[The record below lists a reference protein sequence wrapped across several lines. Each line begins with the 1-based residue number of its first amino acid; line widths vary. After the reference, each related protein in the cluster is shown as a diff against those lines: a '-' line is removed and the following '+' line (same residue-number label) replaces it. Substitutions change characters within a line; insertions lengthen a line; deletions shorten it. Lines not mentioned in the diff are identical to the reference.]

1 MPCSWTPRSVLQHL
15 QQGYIY
21 IHLSLSLPSLSF
33 HQKLGDVGDVGP
45 AGSLIS
51 AIRMRTRQKK
61 TTISVWVLLKTNS
74 LTLSTIETSN
84 QEACYFF
91 MLFDCWNPYSHLYPC
106 LPYTTISCMMPKLC
120 VLPLSLSAPPTP
132 SCCGTL
138 VYHARVDLGYSWNL
152 ITSVLARTQSNS
164 CRCQEIYDFQ
174 GNN

>member
-1 MPCSWTPRSVLQHL
+1 MFVNSEVCPATPATGL
-15 QQGYIY
+15 Y
-21 IHLSLSLPSLSF
+21 IHTSLTLSTLSLLPP
-33 HQKLGDVGDVGP
+33 KARRCWRCGP
-45 AGSLIS
+45 GQQPHICHKDEHS
-51 AIRMRTRQKK
+51 TKK
-61 TTISVWVLLKTNS
+61 NTISVWVLLKTNS